1 MYLKTKLAKIT
12 FAMAMLISWSG
23 IYKGPNR
30 LFAKDTFKNE
40 VLDKNGFKSSIV
52 SDQQIVSGK
61 VTDETGEPLPGASVM
76 EKGTQNGSTTD
87 IDGNFTIEV
96 ADDATL
102 VISFIGF
109 TTQEISVNG
118 RTEVNVQLNP
128 DIALLEGVVVVGYG
142 VQKKSDVTGS
152 IASVNNENFNK
163 GVVANPGQLLQG
175 KVTGVNVT
183 SVSGEPGASQNI
195 IIRGMGSLR
204 SGTTPLFVV
213 DGFVI
218 DNTSTGVDSNPL
230 NFINPQDIA
239 SIDVL
244 KDASATAIYGARAA
258 NGVIVITTKKGKDG
272 KSEVNLSMSTA
283 ISTLANKMDVFSADE
298 FRNQVPAVGG
308 DLLDGGANTD
318 WQDELTR
325 TAVSRNVNLSM
336 SGGANN
342 KFSYFVSTGV
352 DDQEGIFE
360 NSSLTRYS
368 GRVNLNQ
375 RALDDRF
382 KVDFNLTGSRIVNNR
397 PDIGAMTVDMLQLN
411 PTIPVYTD
419 GRPTLFDDRLNPIVR
434 NQIYTDL
441 ANSNR
446 ILANIAPSIE
456 FFRRLTYKLNLG
468 VDYNSTERDVQIN
481 PYPLLESLV
490 EGTLSTS
497 FTTNRNTLVENTLTY
512 VFERDVNNFTFLAGH
527 SYQEIYAQQK
537 LFNLKGFADNGIDPR
552 FQDQISSQENPT
564 TFNSYAFVNELQ
576 SYFGRLNYSYDD
588 KYLLTATMRAD
599 GSSKFGANNKY
610 GYFPSVALGWNMINE
625 SFLSSSSFISNLKL
639 RASWGQTGNQEGID
653 NKVSLASYV
662 DTKGDNDTYPLN
674 PDASTIDD
682 YPFGRVPARKANP
695 DLKWEVST
703 QTNIGVD
710 FGLLNNRLSGSLD
723 YFNKVTSDVV
733 LFANKIDPIQPTQKI
748 WTNIPD
754 MEIRNS
760 GLEFALDYRNM
771 ISDDLML
778 NIGGNVSYTK
788 NKVVNSQYQ
797 LLTTGAAQGAGQT
810 GATIN
815 GYLNDEP
822 VGTFYMKEFIGIGED
837 GLSQYRDVNGDG
849 EILDNDRV
857 VVGSALPDVIYAFYL
872 KLNYKKFDLGVN
884 FNGVSGNKI
893 YNHTAMS
900 LFTKGQLSR
909 NLNTTAFATEF
920 PNEDNSNS
928 NEVSTRYLEDGSF
941 LRLNNATIGY
951 NLNPENIGLAEL
963 VSNIRFSVTGQNL
976 FVITDYSGFDPEI
989 NTGSTIDG
997 IQTFGIDRFTYPSP
1011 RTILFGL
1018 NVTF

>member
-1 MYLKTKLAKIT
+1 MKKMYQRSTIKWMMLPDTHILLLMSFLLFLAI
-12 FAMAMLISWSG
+12 LPHISTAQTDASPQG
-23 IYKGPNR
+23 
-30 LFAKDTFKNE
+30 
-40 VLDKNGFKSSIV
+40 
-52 SDQQIVSGK
+52 QQFVVSGNIK
-61 VTDETGEPLPGASVM
+61 GDDGASLPGVNII
-76 EKGTQNGSTTD
+76 EKGTINGAITD
-87 IDGNFTIEV
+87 IEGNFQLRVSSEDAVLSLSFVGYLQEEVPIEGRSTINV
-96 ADDATL
+96 TL
-102 VISFIGF
+102 Y
-109 TTQEISVNG
+109 
-118 RTEVNVQLNP
+118 P
-128 DIALLEGVVVVGYG
+128 DIMALGEVVVVGYG
-142 VQKKSDVTGS
+142 TQERSDVTGS
-152 IASVNNENFNK
+152 IASVNRENFNK

-183 SVSGEPGASQNI
+183 SVSGEPGAAQNI

-218 DNTSTGVDSNPL
+218 DNSSTGVDSNPL
-230 NFINPQDIA
+230 NFINPQDIE

-244 KDASATAIYGARAA
+244 KDASAAAIYGARAA

-283 ISTLANKMDVFSADE
+283 ISTLANKMDVFTADE
-298 FRNQVPAVGG
+298 FRNRVHEVGG
-308 DLLDGGANTD
+308 TLQDGNADTD

-325 TAVSRNVNLSM
+325 TAISKSVNLSM
-336 SGGANN
+336 GGGANN
-342 KFSYFVSTGV
+342 KFSYYVSAGV
-352 DDQEGIFE
+352 DEQEGIFN
-360 NSSLTRYS
+360 NSALTRYS

-375 RALDDRF
+375 KALGDRF
-382 KVDFNLTGSRIVNNR
+382 NVDFNMTGSRVVNDR
-397 PDIGAMTVDMLQLN
+397 PDIGAMTTDMLQLN
-411 PTIPVYTD
+411 PTLPVYTN
-419 GRPTLFDDRLNPIVR
+419 GSPTLFDDRLNPIVR
-434 NQIYTDL
+434 NQIYADN

-456 FFRRLTYKLNLG
+456 LFKGLTYKLNLG
-468 VDYNSTERDVQIN
+468 VDYNSTERDVQTN

-490 EGTLSTS
+490 EGSLSTS
-497 FTTNRNTLVENTLTY
+497 FTNNRNTLVENTLTY
-512 VFERDVNNFTFLAGH
+512 VYERDVNNFTFLAGH
-527 SYQEIYAQQK
+527 SYQEVYVQQK
-537 LFNLKGFADNGIDPR
+537 LFNLRGFADNGIDPR

-564 TFNSYAFVNELQ
+564 NFNTFAYKNELQ
-576 SYFGRLNYSYDD
+576 SFFGRLHYSYDD
-588 KYLLTATMRAD
+588 RYLLTATMRAD

-610 GYFPSVALGWNMINE
+610 GYFPSVALGWNLINE
-625 SFLSSSSFISNLKL
+625 DFLSTSSLMSNLKL

-653 NKVSLASYV
+653 NKVSLASYI
-662 DTKGDNDTYPLN
+662 DTKGDNDTYPLD

-703 QTNIGVD
+703 QTNIGLD
-710 FGLLNNRLSGSLD
+710 FGLLNNRLTGTID

-754 MEIRNS
+754 MEIKNS
-760 GLEFALDYRNM
+760 GVEFALDYRNM
-771 ISDDLML
+771 IGEDLML
-778 NIGGNVSYTK
+778 NIGGNISYTK
-788 NKVVNSQYQ
+788 NKVVNSQYEV
-797 LLTTGAAQGAGQT
+797 LATGAAQGAGQT

-815 GYLNDEP
+815 GYLNNEP

-837 GLSQYRDVNGDG
+837 GLNQYRDVNGDG

-872 KLNYKKFDLGVN
+872 KFNFKNFDLGMN

-900 LFTKGQLSR
+900 LFTRGQLSR
-909 NLNTTAFATEF
+909 NLNTTDFATEF
-920 PNEDNSNS
+920 TNEDNSNS

-951 NLNPENIGLAEL
+951 NLDPQSIGLGEL
-963 VSNIRFSVTGQNL
+963 ISNIRLSVTGQNL
-976 FVITDYSGFDPEI
+976 FVVTDYSGFDPEI
-989 NTGSTIDG
+989 NTGNTIDG